1 MSRRPNLRS
10 TKSVLNNRVAII
22 TTDAVKEE
30 PPSPKLTY
38 TSLRRSTRSSAT
50 VEGPASPVR
59 NSKLNIAKYEYKE
72 ATPSSRKRQRIDDIV
87 KEEEVETKTSR
98 IKSPAKKPLP
108 QVALAKPHSAPAKW
122 EEQYHLIEKMRRGFV
137 APVDEM

>member
-72 ATPSSRKRQRIDDIV
+72 ATSSSRKRQRIDDIV
-87 KEEEVETKTSR
+87 KEEEVETKTSP

>member
-38 TSLRRSTRSSAT
+38 ASLRRSTRSSAT

-87 KEEEVETKTSR
+87 KEEEVETKTSP
-98 IKSPAKKPLP
+98 IKSPAKKPLL

>member
-50 VEGPASPVR
+50 VEGPVSPVR

-87 KEEEVETKTSR
+87 KEEEVETKTSP